1 MDELLRDLDNLL
13 KTAAGNPPAERRREV
28 LQAVN
33 VTVSRAFGL
42 GPDELAV
49 LILSPDR
56 KMVRFVWPP
65 ELAGGGNAFPVTAGS
80 LANQVIQTGRN
91 FLSNAVRELRHLA
104 FYERIRIQEHSPRVI
119 QKLLV
124 VPLKGADGQV
134 RGVIEISRRG
144 QSRAEAGRNFRPED
158 QQVLEQLAALAAPA
172 VEEAFAALRF

>member
-1 MDELLRDLDNLL
+1 MEELLRDLGNLL
-13 KTAAGNPPAERRREV
+13 KAAAGKPPAERRREV
-28 LQAVN
+28 LQAVSA
-33 VTVSRAFGL
+33 TMSRAFTL
-42 GPDELAV
+42 GPDVLAI

-56 KMVRFVWPP
+56 MMVRFVWPT
-65 ELAGGGNAFPVTAGS
+65 ELAGGGNSFPVTAGS
-80 LANQVIQTGRN
+80 LANHVIQTGRSL
-91 FLSNAVRELRHLA
+91 LSNAVRELRHLA

-119 QKLLV
+119 QKLLA

-144 QSRAEAGRNFRPED
+144 QSRAEAGRDFRPED